1 MAAPCLFIEARYLW
15 CAIRRSASLFGGGKD
30 VASRPFEA
38 PFLKREEQL
47 GRAGAARTVS
57 LMLGENAE
65 EPMPTMIAARLHAYG
80 APMTLDHIEVPEPR
94 PTDVLVEV
102 KACGV
107 VPNLTRVVSNFFGAL
122 TPDNKMMPPLPAIFG
137 LDPAGV
143 VAKVGEQVWS
153 VRPGERVYVNPGRSC
168 GSCRMCRSGQPHD
181 CPHWT
186 LQGYFGRSQE
196 IMKAYPY
203 GGLAQFITAP
213 ATALVKL
220 PDSMS
225 FEAAAR
231 LGYFGTAYAAMKK
244 IGVGPGQTLL
254 INGISGQLGLN
265 AAMLALAMGATAIL
279 GTGRNQALLD
289 RVKAL
294 APQRIDVI
302 AVPNAAPGPADPLGA
317 WAKQATDGYGV
328 DGMIDCLPPGAPAS
342 AMMRALFCLRRGG
355 RAVNVGAVM
364 ETLPLNAFWMMTNRI
379 GLQGSV
385 WFTTGEGEDM
395 VAMAGAGTLD
405 LSVLEHR
412 ISPLSK
418 VNEVLAGMDARDG
431 GFTNFVIDPTRVD

>member
-1 MAAPCLFIEARYLW
+1 MA
-15 CAIRRSASLFGGGKD
+15 
-30 VASRPFEA
+30 
-38 PFLKREEQL
+38 
-47 GRAGAARTVS
+47 
-57 LMLGENAE
+57 
-65 EPMPTMIAARLHAYG
+65 TMIAARLHAYG
-80 APMTLDHIEVPEPR
+80 QPMTLDRIDVPEPR

-107 VPNLTRVVSNFFGAL
+107 VPNLARVVSNFFGML

-143 VAKVGEQVWS
+143 VAKVGDQVWQ
-153 VRPGERVYVNPGRSC
+153 VRAGERVYVNPARSC
-168 GSCRMCRSGQPHD
+168 GSCRMCRSGQAYD
-181 CPHWT
+181 CPSWT

-196 IMKAYPY
+196 IMRAYPY

-220 PDSMS
+220 PDSVS

-265 AAMLALAMGATAIL
+265 AAQLALAMGATKIL
-279 GTGRNQALLD
+279 GTGRNAALLD
-289 RVKAL
+289 RVKKL
-294 APQRIDVI
+294 APERIEVLS
-302 AVPNAAPGPADPLGA
+302 VPNAPSQSSPASGGGQGGGSGPAQPDPLVV
-317 WAKQATDGYGV
+317 WARTLTDGYGV

-342 AMMRALFCLRRGG
+342 AMMRALYCLRRGG

-364 ETLPLNAFWMMTNRI
+364 ETLPINAFWLMTNRI

-395 VAMAGAGTLD
+395 VAMAAAGTLD

-412 ISPLSK
+412 VAPLSQ
-418 VNEVLAGMDARDG
+418 VNEALAGMDNRDG
-431 GFTNFVIDPTRVD
+431 GFTNFVIDPTRAD

>member
-1 MAAPCLFIEARYLW
+1 MA
-15 CAIRRSASLFGGGKD
+15 
-30 VASRPFEA
+30 
-38 PFLKREEQL
+38 
-47 GRAGAARTVS
+47 
-57 LMLGENAE
+57 
-65 EPMPTMIAARLHAYG
+65 TMIAARLHAYG
-80 APMTLDHIEVPEPR
+80 SPMTLDRIDVPEPR

-107 VPNLTRVVSNFFGAL
+107 VPNLARVVSNFFGSH

-143 VAKVGEQVWS
+143 VAKVGEQVFS
-153 VRPGERVYVNPGRSC
+153 VQPGERVYVNPGRSC

-181 CPHWT
+181 CPYWT
-186 LQGYFGRSQE
+186 LQGYFGRSQD
-196 IMKAYPY
+196 IMRAYPY
-203 GGLAQFITAP
+203 GGLSQFITAP
-213 ATALVKL
+213 AAALVKL
-220 PDSMS
+220 PDSVS
-225 FEAAAR
+225 FDAAAR
-231 LGYFGTAYAAMKK
+231 FGYYGTAFAAMKK
-244 IGVGPGQTLL
+244 IGVGPGQSLL

-265 AAMLALAMGATAIL
+265 AASLALAMGATTIL
-279 GTGRNQALLD
+279 GTGRNQVLLD

-294 APQRIDVI
+294 APGRIEVLS
-302 AVPNAAPGPADPLGA
+302 VPNAPAQNASPANPDRLVV
-317 WAKQATDGYGV
+317 WAKKMTDGYGV

-395 VAMAGAGTLD
+395 AAMAAAGTLD

-412 ISPLSK
+412 VSPLSK
-418 VNEVLAGMDARDG
+418 VNEVLAGMDDRAG
-431 GFTNFVIDPTRVD
+431 GFTNFVIDPTRV

>member
-1 MAAPCLFIEARYLW
+1 MA
-15 CAIRRSASLFGGGKD
+15 
-30 VASRPFEA
+30 
-38 PFLKREEQL
+38 
-47 GRAGAARTVS
+47 
-57 LMLGENAE
+57 
-65 EPMPTMIAARLHAYG
+65 TMIAARLRAYG
-80 APMTLDHIEVPEPR
+80 KPMTLDSIEVPEPR

-107 VPNLTRVVSNFFGAL
+107 VPNLTRVVSNFFGTL

-143 VAKVGEQVWS
+143 VAKVGEQVWQ

-168 GSCRMCRSGQPHD
+168 GSCRMCRSGQPYD
-181 CPHWT
+181 CPSWT

-196 IMKAYPY
+196 IMRAYPY

-220 PDSMS
+220 PDSVS

-231 LGYFGTAYAAMKK
+231 LGYFGTAYSAMKK

-265 AAMLALAMGATAIL
+265 AALLALAMGATKIL
-279 GTGRNQALLD
+279 GTGRNTVLLD
-289 RVKAL
+289 RVKKL
-294 APQRIDVI
+294 APQRIEVL
-302 AVPNAAPGPADPLGA
+302 AVPSGPAQPDPLVI
-317 WAKQATDGYGV
+317 WAKKLTDGHGV

-342 AMMRALFCLRRGG
+342 AMMRALCCLRRGG

-364 ETLPLNAFWMMTNRI
+364 ETLPINAFWMMTNRI
-379 GLQGSV
+379 GLEGSV

-395 VAMAGAGTLD
+395 VAMAAAGTLD

-412 ISPLSK
+412 VSPLSK
-418 VNEVLAGMDARDG
+418 VNEVLAGMDDRDG
-431 GFTNFVIDPTRVD
+431 GFTNFVIDPTRV

>member
-1 MAAPCLFIEARYLW
+1 MA
-15 CAIRRSASLFGGGKD
+15 
-30 VASRPFEA
+30 
-38 PFLKREEQL
+38 
-47 GRAGAARTVS
+47 
-57 LMLGENAE
+57 
-65 EPMPTMIAARLHAYG
+65 TMIAARLHAYG
-80 APMTLDHIEVPEPR
+80 SPMTLDRIDVPEPR

-107 VPNLTRVVSNFFGAL
+107 VPNLARVVSNFFGSL

-143 VAKVGEQVWS
+143 VAKVGEQVFS
-153 VRPGERVYVNPGRSC
+153 VQPGERVYVNPGRSC
-168 GSCRMCRSGQPHD
+168 GSCRMCRGGQPHD
-181 CPHWT
+181 CPYWT
-186 LQGYFGRSQE
+186 LQGYFGRSQD
-196 IMKAYPY
+196 IMRAYPY

-220 PDSMS
+220 PDSVS

-231 LGYFGTAYAAMKK
+231 FGYYGTAYAAMKK
-244 IGVGPGQTLL
+244 LGVGPGQSLL

-265 AAMLALAMGATAIL
+265 AASLALAMGATTIL
-279 GTGRNQALLD
+279 GTGRNQTLLD

-294 APQRIDVI
+294 APGRIEVLS
-302 AVPNAAPGPADPLGA
+302 VPNAPAQNASPANPDPLVA
-317 WAKQATDGYGV
+317 WAKKMTDGYGV

-342 AMMRALFCLRRGG
+342 AMMRALYCLRRGG

-385 WFTTGEGEDM
+385 WFTTGEGEEM
-395 VAMAGAGTLD
+395 AAMAAAGTLD

-412 ISPLSK
+412 VSPLSK

-431 GFTNFVIDPTRVD
+431 GFTNFVIDPTQVS

>member
-1 MAAPCLFIEARYLW
+1 
-15 CAIRRSASLFGGGKD
+15 
-30 VASRPFEA
+30 
-38 PFLKREEQL
+38 
-47 GRAGAARTVS
+47 
-57 LMLGENAE
+57 
-65 EPMPTMIAARLHAYG
+65 
-80 APMTLDHIEVPEPR
+80 VPEPR

-107 VPNLTRVVSNFFGAL
+107 VPNLARVVSNFFGSL

-137 LDPAGV
+137 LDPTGV
-143 VAKVGEQVWS
+143 VAKVGAQVFS
-153 VRPGERVYVNPGRSC
+153 IRPGDRVYVNPARSC
-168 GSCRMCRSGQPHD
+168 GSCKMCRSGKELD
-181 CPHWT
+181 CPSFT
-186 LQGYFGRSQE
+186 LQGYFGRSQD
-196 IMKAYPY
+196 IMRAYPY

-220 PDSMS
+220 PDNLS

-231 LGYFGTAYAAMKK
+231 LGYFGTAYSAMKK

-265 AAMLALAMGATAIL
+265 AAQLALAMGATKIL

-294 APQRIDVI
+294 APRRIDVLS
-302 AVPNAAPGPADPLGA
+302 VPNAPAQGAGPANPDPLVV
-317 WAKQATDGYGV
+317 WARKATEGHGV
-328 DGMIDCLPPGAPAS
+328 DGMIDCLPPGAPAG

-355 RAVNVGAVM
+355 RAVNVGAVL
-364 ETLPLNAFWMMTNRI
+364 ETLQVNAFWMMTNRI

-385 WFTTGEGEDM
+385 WFTTGEGEEM
-395 VAMAGAGTLD
+395 AAMAGAGTLD
-405 LSVLEHR
+405 FSALEHQV
-412 ISPLSK
+412 SPLSK

-431 GFTNFVIDPTRVD
+431 GFTNFVIDPTQV

>member
-1 MAAPCLFIEARYLW
+1 MA
-15 CAIRRSASLFGGGKD
+15 
-30 VASRPFEA
+30 
-38 PFLKREEQL
+38 
-47 GRAGAARTVS
+47 
-57 LMLGENAE
+57 
-65 EPMPTMIAARLHAYG
+65 TMIAARLHAYG
-80 APMTLDHIEVPEPR
+80 SPMTLDRIEVPEPR

-107 VPNLTRVVSNFFGAL
+107 VPNLARVVSNFFGTL
-122 TPDNKMMPPLPAIFG
+122 TPDNKMMPALPAIFG

-143 VAKVGEQVWS
+143 VAKVGEQVFS

-168 GSCRMCRSGQPHD
+168 GSCKMCRSGRPQD
-181 CPHWT
+181 CPSWT
-186 LQGYFGRSQE
+186 LQGYFGRSQD
-196 IMKAYPY
+196 IMRAYPY

-213 ATALVKL
+213 ASALVKL
-220 PDSMS
+220 PDTMS
-225 FEAAAR
+225 FEGAAR
-231 LGYFGTAYAAMKK
+231 LGYFGTAYSAMKK
-244 IGVGPGQTLL
+244 IGVGPGYALL

-265 AAMLALAMGATAIL
+265 AAQLALAMGVTKIL

-294 APQRIDVI
+294 APSRIDVLS
-302 AVPNAAPGPADPLGA
+302 VPNAPPGPADPLVA
-317 WAKQATDGYGV
+317 WAKAATEGHGV

-355 RAVNVGAVM
+355 RAVNVGAVL
-364 ETLPLNAFWMMTNRI
+364 ETLPLNAFWLMTNAV

-385 WFTTGEGEDM
+385 WFTTGEGQEM
-395 VAMAGAGTLD
+395 AAMAGAGTLD

-412 ISPLSK
+412 VSPLSK

-431 GFTNFVIDPTRVD
+431 GFTNFVIDPTRI

>member
-1 MAAPCLFIEARYLW
+1 
-15 CAIRRSASLFGGGKD
+15 
-30 VASRPFEA
+30 
-38 PFLKREEQL
+38 
-47 GRAGAARTVS
+47 
-57 LMLGENAE
+57 
-65 EPMPTMIAARLHAYG
+65 MIAARLHAYG
-80 APMTLDHIEVPEPR
+80 QPMTLDRIEVPEPR

-107 VPNLTRVVSNFFGAL
+107 VPNLARVVSNYFGTL

-143 VAKVGEQVWS
+143 VAKVGEQVWQ

-168 GSCRMCRSGQPHD
+168 GSCRMCRSGQAYD
-181 CPHWT
+181 CPSWT

-196 IMKAYPY
+196 IMRAYPY

-213 ATALVKL
+213 ATALVTL
-220 PDSMS
+220 PDSVS

-265 AAMLALAMGATAIL
+265 AAQLALAMGATKIL
-279 GTGRNQALLD
+279 GTGRNAALLD
-289 RVKAL
+289 RVKKL
-294 APQRIDVI
+294 APHRIEVL
-302 AVPNAAPGPADPLGA
+302 AVPNAPSQPSPASGGGQGGGSGPAQPDPLVV
-317 WAKQATDGYGV
+317 WAKKLTDGHGV

-364 ETLPLNAFWMMTNRI
+364 ETLPINAFWMMNNRI

-395 VAMAGAGTLD
+395 VAMAAAGTLD

-412 ISPLSK
+412 VSPLSK
-418 VNEVLAGMDARDG
+418 VNEVLAGMDDRNG
-431 GFTNFVIDPTRVD
+431 GFTNFVIDPTRVE

>member
-1 MAAPCLFIEARYLW
+1 MA
-15 CAIRRSASLFGGGKD
+15 
-30 VASRPFEA
+30 
-38 PFLKREEQL
+38 
-47 GRAGAARTVS
+47 
-57 LMLGENAE
+57 
-65 EPMPTMIAARLHAYG
+65 TMIAARLHAYG
-80 APMTLDHIEVPEPR
+80 SPMTLDRIEVPEPR

-107 VPNLTRVVSNFFGAL
+107 VPNLARVVSNFFGSL

-137 LDPAGV
+137 LDPTGV
-143 VAKVGEQVWS
+143 VAKVGEQVFA
-153 VRPGERVYVNPGRSC
+153 VRPGERVYVNPARSC
-168 GSCRMCRSGQPHD
+168 GSCRMCRSGHELD
-181 CPHWT
+181 CPSFT
-186 LQGYFGRSQE
+186 LQGYFGRSQD
-196 IMKAYPY
+196 IMRAYPY

-220 PDSMS
+220 PDTVS

-231 LGYFGTAYAAMKK
+231 LGYFGTAYSAMRK

-265 AAMLALAMGATAIL
+265 AALLALAMGSTKIL
-279 GTGRNQALLD
+279 GTGRNQKLLD

-294 APQRIDVI
+294 APERIEVLS
-302 AVPNAAPGPADPLGA
+302 VPNAAPGPADPLVA
-317 WAKQATDGYGV
+317 WAKKVTEDYGV
-328 DGMIDCLPPGAPAS
+328 DGTIDCLPPGAPAS
-342 AMMRALFCLRRGG
+342 AMIRALFCLRRGG
-355 RAVNVGAVM
+355 RAVNVGAVL
-364 ETLPLNAFWMMTNRI
+364 EPLPINAFWMMTNRI

-395 VAMAGAGTLD
+395 AAMAGAGTLN

-412 ISPLSK
+412 ASPLSK

-431 GFTNFVIDPTRVD
+431 GFTNFVIDPTRI

>member
-1 MAAPCLFIEARYLW
+1 M
-15 CAIRRSASLFGGGKD
+15 
-30 VASRPFEA
+30 
-38 PFLKREEQL
+38 
-47 GRAGAARTVS
+47 
-57 LMLGENAE
+57 
-65 EPMPTMIAARLHAYG
+65 
-80 APMTLDHIEVPEPR
+80 
-94 PTDVLVEV
+94 
-102 KACGV
+102 
-107 VPNLTRVVSNFFGAL
+107 

-143 VAKVGEQVWS
+143 VAKVGEQVTA

-168 GSCRMCRSGQPHD
+168 GSCRMCRSGQVRD
-181 CPHWT
+181 CPSWT

-196 IMKAYPY
+196 IMRAYPY

-220 PDSMS
+220 PDTVS

-244 IGVGPGQTLL
+244 IGVGPGETLL

-265 AAMLALAMGATAIL
+265 AALLALAMGSTKIL
-279 GTGRNQALLD
+279 GTGRKQKLLD

-294 APQRIDVI
+294 DPRRIHVI
-302 AVPNAAPGPADPLGA
+302 AVPDAPAPGASPAQPDPLVV
-317 WAKQATDGYGV
+317 WAKQQTDGYGV
-328 DGMIDCLPPGAPAS
+328 DGMIDCLPPGAPAG

-364 ETLPLNAFWMMTNRI
+364 ETLPINAFWMMTNRI

-385 WFTTGEGEDM
+385 WFTTGEGEEM
-395 VAMAGAGTLD
+395 AAMAGAGTLN

-412 ISPLSK
+412 VSPLSM
-418 VNEVLAGMDARDG
+418 VNDVLAGMDARDG
-431 GFTNFVIDPTRVD
+431 GFTNFVIDPTRVE